1 MNGPA
6 GLRDPCSSR
15 LTFQICPHAVQ
26 RQYVEAFTALLVVL
40 TLRDLQKGQVVG
52 AAVSAG
58 WVSIRLAF
66 QR

>member
-1 MNGPA
+1 MNGPD
-6 GLRDPCSSR
+6 GLRHPCSSR

-58 WVSIRLAF
+58 WVYIRLAS